1 MGVVAAA
8 MIRTDKF
15 IFVHVPK
22 TGGVSVNSALGGRT
36 LGGALHL
43 PLFQLDKGNR
53 FAFGFIRDPWER
65 MVSLYRF
72 LIVKG
77 RTSSKTFKHWLL
89 TESFFLNEDDP
100 ELCLMPLQRRPQMWW
115 LEGCDHIGLFEN
127 LATEL
132 NLIAISVGIPLQ
144 PLHKSNST
152 QGIPWCLEYD
162 AETYDHVCRNF
173 KPDIAARGE
182 RLCRQS

>member
-1 MGVVAAA
+1 
-8 MIRTDKF
+8 MIRTDTF

-43 PLFQLDKGNR
+43 PLYQLDKGDR

-77 RTSSKTFKHWLL
+77 RTLAATFKHWLL
-89 TESFFLNEDDP
+89 AESFFLNEDDP
-100 ELCLMPLQRRPQMWW
+100 NLSLMPLQRRPQMWW
-115 LEGCDHIGLFEN
+115 LEGCDRIGLFEN
-127 LATEL
+127 LAIEL
-132 NLIAISVGIPLQ
+132 KAIAEQLRITLNPL
-144 PLHKSNST
+144 PVSNTT
-152 QGIPWCLEYD
+152 QGRPWREEYD
-162 AETYDHVCRNF
+162 AEAWDHVAQYF
-173 KPDIAARGE
+173 APDILHRGATV
-182 RLCRQS
+182 